1 MHHNILRGER
11 TMNNKTKIILAL
23 QQIDNISNLVRKNNY
38 EGFFTSHLL
47 PIKFE
52 LQRQLTLLDHGKTIN

>member
-1 MHHNILRGER
+1 MTSKSNL
-11 TMNNKTKIILAL
+11 ILAL
-23 QQIDNISNLVRKNNY
+23 IQVENIGNLVRENNY

-52 LQRQLTLLDHGKTIN
+52 LERQLALQKNGKETV

>member
-1 MHHNILRGER
+1 MTSKSNL
-11 TMNNKTKIILAL
+11 ILAL
-23 QQIDNISNLVRKNNY
+23 IQVENIGNLVRENNY

-52 LQRQLTLLDHGKTIN
+52 LERQLALQKNGKKDV

>member
-1 MHHNILRGER
+1 MTSKSNL
-11 TMNNKTKIILAL
+11 ILAL
-23 QQIDNISNLVRKNNY
+23 MQVENISNLIRENNY

-52 LQRQLTLLDHGKTIN
+52 LERQLALQNNGKETV

>member
-1 MHHNILRGER
+1 M
-11 TMNNKTKIILAL
+11 TSKINLILAL
-23 QQIDNISNLVRKNNY
+23 QQIENISNLVRKNNY

-52 LQRQLTLLDHGKTIN
+52 LERQLTLQNDRKETN